1 MHTLC
6 QPDIYE
12 YLSVKNATDPPA
24 LKNIPV
30 KADILSAFLQ
40 CYIHIRRI
48 TQFDWVEIGGHP
60 MGSFSAPSGFP
71 SSAFGFD

>member
-12 YLSVKNATDPPA
+12 YLSVKNATDPAA

-30 KADILSAFLQ
+30 KADILSAIQ
-40 CYIHIRRI
+40 PCNIHFR
-48 TQFDWVEIGGHP
+48 
-60 MGSFSAPSGFP
+60 
-71 SSAFGFD
+71 